1 MRILFYLHSLG
12 AGGAERVVSTLAN
25 YWAANGHEV
34 MVVTLA
40 EVSTDFYR
48 TNARVT
54 RVALD
59 LGVPRATLPA
69 RIVDSIR
76 RIWRLRRVL
85 RRSRPRL
92 AIAMMDSASVS
103 LAFAGLGLSEV
114 VCVGSERIYPPFSDS
129 SLPWRLLRRWTY
141 RLLHGVVAQS
151 DENVCWLRQHT
162 LARRTW
168 VIPNPVVLPLESA
181 SPHRAPGEWRTRPRR
196 ALAVG
201 RYVTQKGFDLLIKA
215 FASIAD
221 RFPEWELV
229 IVGEGPERDRLV
241 ELSRSNGSW
250 ERIWLAGPV
259 GNITDWY
266 ASADLFVLSSRFEG
280 FPNTLL
286 EAMAHGL
293 PAIAADCLTG
303 PRALITHEF
312 DGVLVPPDDVVGLA
326 EGMMRLMGDDAMRRL
341 FGERASVAGERFS
354 IERVGAMWTNIISG
368 EGL

>member
-1 MRILFYLHSLG
+1 
-12 AGGAERVVSTLAN
+12 
-25 YWAANGHEV
+25 
-34 MVVTLA
+34 
-40 EVSTDFYR
+40 
-48 TNARVT
+48 
-54 RVALD
+54 
-59 LGVPRATLPA
+59 
-69 RIVDSIR
+69 
-76 RIWRLRRVL
+76 
-85 RRSRPRL
+85 
-92 AIAMMDSASVS
+92 
-103 LAFAGLGLSEV
+103 
-114 VCVGSERIYPPFSDS
+114 
-129 SLPWRLLRRWTY
+129 
-141 RLLHGVVAQS
+141 
-151 DENVCWLRQHT
+151 
-162 LARRTW
+162 
-168 VIPNPVVLPLESA
+168 
-181 SPHRAPGEWRTRPRR
+181 
-196 ALAVG
+196 
-201 RYVTQKGFDLLIKA
+201 LLIKA